1 MVSGVVRQS
10 RLWVLVLLGLSSC
23 GPQRAPSLL
32 IQATGYSGNSLNQ
45 LKPQVPDGVPVDAD
59 TSFVMHDWENGAV
72 RLELQGADADLVF
85 RKLALAEEQAQGR
98 KGVSSKTG
106 IHLQCLKRTRGTRC
120 VLALHLPEGAPVP
133 VRAAGD
139 LITADPEP
147 RKPEEAGELV
157 EVHPEEAGGHLTL
170 KIPLLYSQV
179 LYQQLPDTGVGTRMG
194 SHVTCTKGQTVS
206 CWMDI
211 DPKQASLFPMKGRN

>member
-1 MVSGVVRQS
+1 MGSSPVISTPSVGHEHVPEVCRIHSAIPAGGIMTSS
-10 RLWVLVLLGLSSC
+10 R
-23 GPQRAPSLL
+23 
-32 IQATGYSGNSLNQ
+32 
-45 LKPQVPDGVPVDAD
+45 
-59 TSFVMHDWENGAV
+59 
-72 RLELQGADADLVF
+72 
-85 RKLALAEEQAQGR
+85 
-98 KGVSSKTG
+98 
-106 IHLQCLKRTRGTRC
+106 
-120 VLALHLPEGAPVP
+120 LHLPGPTRSSRRRISIGLLAVEDVKGGFGQMARHGAHRPAGSFAQPQAEVELADVP